1 MKLYIVDYFI
11 KNMEDTIS
19 MFIPIE
25 SFYSI
30 PLIFSLRLDAYD
42 FSIVLF
48 VVGKKCDIEII
59 QKTIT
64 DTKKYYSK

>member
-1 MKLYIVDYFI
+1 MKLHVDYFN
-11 KNMEDTIS
+11 KNMKDS
-19 MFIPIE
+19 IPIE

-48 VVGKKCDIEII
+48 AVVKRII
-59 QKTIT
+59 SRLY
-64 DTKKYYSK
+64 TKDLIYF

>member
-1 MKLYIVDYFI
+1 MKLHVDYFN
-11 KNMEDTIS
+11 KNMKDS
-19 MFIPIE
+19 IPIE

-48 VVGKKCDIEII
+48 AVVKRIVSRLYT
-59 QKTIT
+59 KT
-64 DTKKYYSK
+64 

>member
-1 MKLYIVDYFI
+1 MKLHIVDYFI

-25 SFYSI
+25 FF